1 MRTGSLVNE
10 LSGSTAATPVVGLGA
25 TYLGWTDRA
34 PYTIIAVSPDGKT
47 LTVQADKYDR
57 TDDNGMS
64 ESQKYTYSPNPGGE
78 TYIATLRKNGA
89 WVVKGESLK
98 KGKRFAVG
106 YRERYY
112 DFSF

>member
-10 LSGSTAATPVVGLGA
+10 LSGSTVTTPAVGMGA
-25 TYLGWTDRA
+25 TYLGWTDRT

-47 LTVQADKYDR
+47 ITVQADEYER

-64 ESQKYTYSPNPGGE
+64 ESQKYKYSPNPQGS
-78 TYIATLRKNGA
+78 TYIVTLRKNGA
-89 WVVKGESLK
+89 WVVKGEGLR
-98 KGKRFAVG
+98 KGRRFAIG